1 MACEGQWCLTLRV
14 ALEGAHGRNEFRPV
28 PEAKRLGG
36 HLGWRTARP
45 DPMREK
51 RGARGA
57 PGWVSPSPGS
67 CRLASGQRRR
77 QTPSD
82 APPQLRLRK
91 PLLKRNHGARR
102 FNHWAFHARAW

>member
-45 DPMREK
+45 DPMREEREGLPAGCPLP
-51 RGARGA
+51 RGAA
-57 PGWVSPSPGS
+57 V
-67 CRLASGQRRR
+67 
-77 QTPSD
+77 
-82 APPQLRLRK
+82 
-91 PLLKRNHGARR
+91 
-102 FNHWAFHARAW
+102 

>member
-36 HLGWRTARP
+36 HLGWRTALP

-51 RGARGA
+51 RGA
-57 PGWVSPSPGS
+57 
-67 CRLASGQRRR
+67 
-77 QTPSD
+77 
-82 APPQLRLRK
+82 
-91 PLLKRNHGARR
+91 
-102 FNHWAFHARAW
+102 